1 MKIGTSE
8 ILSTNDE
15 NILIG
20 IFNSES
26 LMSFIEYKMKN
37 DKKWIEE
44 NSNFI
49 SLFKNVDN
57 ESNPIL
63 VLFKFK

>member
-1 MKIGTSE
+1 MHKLHTV
-8 ILSTNDE
+8 
-15 NILIG
+15 
-20 IFNSES
+20 S
-26 LMSFIEYKMKN
+26 LE